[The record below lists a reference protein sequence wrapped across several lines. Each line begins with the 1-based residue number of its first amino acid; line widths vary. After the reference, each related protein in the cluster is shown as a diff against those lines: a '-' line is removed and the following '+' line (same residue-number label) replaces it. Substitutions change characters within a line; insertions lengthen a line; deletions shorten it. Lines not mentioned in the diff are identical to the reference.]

1 MNIKCLCIINH
12 ISIVL
17 TLNKFIF
24 IPCGIKKEIFTAMV
38 LCNNLPKFEQE
49 DHMLI
54 VIYTNNIYFF
64 SNVLV
69 EWPPDKF
76 TKSSVKYV
84 SLL

>member
-1 MNIKCLCIINH
+1 
-12 ISIVL
+12 
-17 TLNKFIF
+17 
-24 IPCGIKKEIFTAMV
+24 MV
-38 LCNNLPKFEQE
+38 LCNNLPKFEQEEWLE

-76 TKSSVKYV
+76 TKSSVKYD

>member
-1 MNIKCLCIINH
+1 
-12 ISIVL
+12 
-17 TLNKFIF
+17 
-24 IPCGIKKEIFTAMV
+24 MV

-54 VIYTNNIYFF
+54 VIYTNNTYFF

-69 EWPPDKF
+69 ELPPDKF
-76 TKSSVKYV
+76 TKSSVKYD

>member
-1 MNIKCLCIINH
+1 
-12 ISIVL
+12 
-17 TLNKFIF
+17 
-24 IPCGIKKEIFTAMV
+24 MV

-76 TKSSVKYV
+76 TKSSVVVNKTLSHSV
-84 SLL
+84 LNSC